1 VTLID
6 DDPNSPTYGQ
16 PILDP
21 TERAFGSANP
31 DWLMG
36 VRNSFSWNGLT
47 LSFLFDIRQG
57 GYIWNGTRSALIFFG
72 TAKETE
78 ARGTTKVFDGVKA
91 STGQPNDIVATL
103 DENWFVFGNGNGFF
117 GSNSEDFIEDAS
129 FVRLRELTLSYA
141 LPTDIVN
148 MLPIAGAT
156 LTFTGRNLWLSTEFQ
171 GIDPETSLTGAS
183 NAQGIEYFNMPNT
196 KSYVFSLSLNF

>member
-1 VTLID
+1 
-6 DDPNSPTYGQ
+6 
-16 PILDP
+16 
-21 TERAFGSANP
+21 
-31 DWLMG
+31 M
-36 VRNSFSWNGLT
+36 
-47 LSFLFDIRQG
+47 
-57 GYIWNGTRSALIFFG
+57 
-72 TAKETE
+72 
-78 ARGTTKVFDGVKA
+78 FDGVKA